1 MHKLKVLF
9 AVLCAY
15 SLAGC
20 VNDDGILRSD
30 GLFAN
35 MNENYIDFDAE
46 GASKV
51 VVGMEMGEAM
61 YLIRGNPVYINRTT
75 LGYCHTYQ
83 QMHWTKTQL
92 INVCFDEE
100 EKVVTYVRKD
110 HLE

>member
-51 VVGMEMGEAM
+51 VVGMEIRESTDHDQIEWVGLSLMQQYQLAPADVPLLE
-61 YLIRGNPVYINRTT
+61 YLNG
-75 LGYCHTYQ
+75 L
-83 QMHWTKTQL
+83 
-92 INVCFDEE
+92 
-100 EKVVTYVRKD
+100 
-110 HLE
+110 